1 MGGPGASAP
10 IVARPLARDLG
21 ENVMTK
27 PTRIAA
33 AMLVAAGLAACA
45 TEGGGER
52 GTADEARAL
61 VESAI
66 EAYDASGTAA
76 FADMTAPSTTFV
88 DRDLYIFVF
97 DPNHILV
104 AHGANAELL
113 GDDATVLVDA
123 NGVPFGNTMVVT
135 ADEDGEWVDYVWMD
149 PLTGAETP
157 KSSYVVK
164 HDGYIF
170 GSGIYKP
177 AAE

>member
-1 MGGPGASAP
+1 M
-10 IVARPLARDLG
+10 VRR
-21 ENVMTK
+21 T
-27 PTRIAA
+27 AA
-33 AMLVAAGLAACA
+33 TILLTAGLAACA

-52 GTADEARAL
+52 GTADEARDL

-66 EAYDASGTAA
+66 AAYDANGTAA

-97 DPNHILV
+97 GPDYRLV

-113 GDDATVLVDA
+113 GEDATVLVDA
-123 NGVPFGNTMVVT
+123 NGTPFGNTMIVT

-149 PLTGAETP
+149 PLTSTEVP

-177 AAE
+177 TAEE